1 MTQWFPEMK
10 SWKIWASLDG
20 IGDVTEYIRYPSNFT
35 KVAENL
41 DYYKKMLTKYGNGS
55 ITFSP
60 AIQLLNI
67 HQLDDMLKW
76 FIDFSDGDWGNTI
89 NVSWMAQVWYPR
101 ICNYDIAPREYRLI
115 VADKLQSSVEYFK
128 EYEGISY
135 FYEKQIDNLRIDH
148 LDEDTG
154 KSLQAKFIRYN
165 DTQDNHRKGNTWR
178 NLLPKLEET
187 LTNSLK

>member
-1 MTQWFPEMK
+1 
-10 SWKIWASLDG
+10 
-20 IGDVTEYIRYPSNFT
+20 
-35 KVAENL
+35 
-41 DYYKKMLTKYGNGS
+41 
-55 ITFSP
+55 
-60 AIQLLNI
+60 
-67 HQLDDMLKW
+67 MLKW
-76 FIDFSDGDWGNTI
+76 FIDFSDGDWGKTI

-154 KSLQAKFIRYN
+154 KNLQAKFIRYN